1 MPRLTRGQV
10 GQAAGEAAA
19 PSRFDVNDTVLVA
32 SVSKA
37 LRMLGLFSTER
48 PAWSLQ
54 DMRRSLGLSKPMT
67 YRLARTLEYEGF
79 IALDEERG
87 IYHIGPSIIPC
98 ASLIHS
104 ETELT
109 RLAQPYLEELVKK
122 TEESAVLALEM
133 LGSVVVVEL
142 VATPHFFKPPHPAL
156 WIAVSSL
163 ANACARVIAA
173 FKSEGE
179 REKLVAQP
187 QEKLTEATITDPEAI
202 RAELEKVRRE
212 GIAFDIEE
220 HTRGLC
226 AVAAPVLAS
235 NGRPL
240 AAIAIIAPCERF
252 SPEIRPRYA
261 ELTKEAGEALS
272 KYLGVKSEKA

>member
-1 MPRLTRGQV
+1 MPGRPRVQV
-10 GQAAGEAAA
+10 GQAVGEAAA
-19 PSRFDVNDTVLVA
+19 PSRFDVNDTVLIA

-37 LRMLGLFSTER
+37 LRMLGLFNTER

-54 DMRRSLGLSKPMT
+54 DMRRALGLSKPTT

-79 IALDEERG
+79 IALDDERG

-104 ETELT
+104 QTELT
-109 RLAQPYLEELVKK
+109 RLAQPYLEELVEK

-133 LGSVVVVEL
+133 LDTVVVVDM

-156 WIAVSSL
+156 WIAVDSL
-163 ANACARVIAA
+163 AHACARVIAA

-179 REKLVAQP
+179 REKLIARP
-187 QEKLTEATITDPEAI
+187 QEKLTQATVTDPEAI
-202 RAELEKVRRE
+202 RAGLEKVRRE
-212 GIAFDIEE
+212 GVAFDIEE

-226 AVAAPVLAS
+226 AVAAPVLAN

-240 AAIAIIAPCERF
+240 AAIAVIAPCERF
-252 SPEIRPRYA
+252 SPEIGPRYA

-272 KYLGVKSEKA
+272 TYLGLKSEKA